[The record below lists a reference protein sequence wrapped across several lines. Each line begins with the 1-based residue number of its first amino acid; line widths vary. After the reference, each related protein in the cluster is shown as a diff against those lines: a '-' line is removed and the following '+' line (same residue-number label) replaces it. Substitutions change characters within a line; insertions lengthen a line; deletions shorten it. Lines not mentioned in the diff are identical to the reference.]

1 MAPKPVTRPDPPAI
15 RSTSVPPLRRSARL
29 AGEPPGHE
37 WELRYEKFSQ
47 NGVVV
52 ERRVKWNRYESKS
65 HGDWAYRVDKNTRKK
80 AFFPGQLILA
90 MDPHPQ
96 TVLTK
101 SLDDK
106 EVAQTDCGPLHA
118 KMRPMVVINN
128 TQNGVLCLPMTTLS
142 TTARL
147 SETRMRELVSISR
160 GFPADGLTPWAGRPL
175 HMTMYG
181 GGEYPEG
188 SFTDLCQP
196 VHVLAQSR
204 IKNVGYISGGEY
216 AKLIRLLA
224 YKENEAR
231 RAAFLLY
238 EAQYFP
244 NQMWAPEGILRRPK
258 SAAKVRMSQVVRMRW
273 S

>member
-1 MAPKPVTRPDPPAI
+1 M
-15 RSTSVPPLRRSARL
+15 RSTSVPSLRRSARI
-29 AGEPPGHE
+29 AGEPPGHK
-37 WELRYEKFSQ
+37 WELRYEKNLQ

-52 ERRVKWNRYESKS
+52 ERNVKWSKYEFKS
-65 HGDWAYRVDKNTRKK
+65 YGDWAYRVDKNTRKK

-90 MDPHPQ
+90 TDPHPQ
-96 TVLTK
+96 TILSKT
-101 SLDDK
+101 LEDK
-106 EVAQTDCGPLHA
+106 EIAQTDYGPVHA
-118 KMRPMVVINN
+118 KMRIMVVINN

-147 SETRMRELVSISR
+147 SQARMRELVSISR
-160 GFPADGLTPWAGRPL
+160 GFSTHGGTPWAGRPL
-175 HMTMYG
+175 HMTLYG
-181 GGEYPEG
+181 SGQYSENAYI
-188 SFTDLCQP
+188 DLCQP

-204 IKNVGYISGGEY
+204 IKDVGYISGGEY
-216 AKLIRLLA
+216 ARLVRLLA

-244 NQMWAPEGILRRPK
+244 NQMWAPEGDRRRPK
-258 SAAKVRMSQVVRMRW
+258 SAAKRRMNQIVRMRW